1 MELEEHLETFQNGQQ
16 KNSKYTEQK
25 GGGTN

>member
-1 MELEEHLETFQNGQQ
+1 MELEEHLETFHNGKQ
-16 KNSKYTEQK
+16 KHGKYMEQK